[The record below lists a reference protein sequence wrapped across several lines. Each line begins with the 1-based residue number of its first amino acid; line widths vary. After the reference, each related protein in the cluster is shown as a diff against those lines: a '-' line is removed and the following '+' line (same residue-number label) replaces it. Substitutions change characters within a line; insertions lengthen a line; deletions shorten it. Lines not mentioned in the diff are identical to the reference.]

1 MRITRANY
9 EVFFIDYFDGLLDN
23 EEQEELMRF
32 LEAHPDLKEEFEAFD
47 GTVNITP
54 DHSITFPG
62 KEQLKTSAKS
72 EDVPTIDNYADWF
85 IAYHEGDLNDVQK
98 QQLEEFLHKHPE
110 LKKEFDLYS
119 KLNVTPDTGIHYPV
133 KERLKK
139 KTKRGKV
146 VFLKYMSYAAAA
158 ILILAGLFWLIEGG
172 TPDRE
177 EQFVTPLAHY
187 ELRKI
192 ENIKAPIEKFPERDK
207 ENAMIDIAAP
217 LTTAELKIQEE
228 VTKLSSLTGTND
240 LTLYASYNER
250 IPRRYEHTSEYY
262 YQSIQLDLE
271 YIAAV
276 SEYKEKS
283 FVEKLAYRVKNRIAP
298 EDDFYVTDPGFT
310 PLSLLGIGSSSL
322 DELALFER
330 KSNPAK
336 EKSKKRSRNYQIK
349 SGLFEF
355 SHKRTIK
362 KEAVNEDSE

>member
-32 LEAHPDLKEEFEAFD
+32 LEAHPDLKKEFEAFD
-47 GTVNITP
+47 STVNVSP

-62 KEQLKTSAKS
+62 KEKLKIGSNSKETSA
-72 EDVPTIDNYADWF
+72 IDNYEDWF
-85 IAYHEGDLNDVQK
+85 IAFHEGDLNDDQK
-98 QQLEEFLHKHPE
+98 KQLEEFLHKHPE

-119 KLNVTPDTGIHYPV
+119 KLKVTPASGTHYPV
-133 KERLKK
+133 KESLKK
-139 KTKRGKV
+139 KTKRGKT
-146 VFLKYMSYAAAA
+146 VFLRYMTYAAAA
-158 ILILAGLFWLIEGG
+158 IVILAGLFWLIEGDIA
-172 TPDRE
+172 TRE
-177 EQFVTPLAHY
+177 EQFVSPLTHY
-187 ELRKI
+187 ELREI
-192 ENIKAPIEKFPERDK
+192 EMVKAPIEKLPEMNK

-217 LTTAELKIQEE
+217 LTTAELRMEE
-228 VTKLSSLTGTND
+228 VTKLSSLTSANEV
-240 LTLYASYNER
+240 TLSASYMEK

-262 YQSIQLDLE
+262 YESVQLDLE
-271 YIAAV
+271 YLAAV

-283 FVEKLAYRVKNRIAP
+283 FIEKLAYRVKNRISP

-330 KSNPAK
+330 KSNPVK
-336 EKSKKRSRNYQIK
+336 EKAKKKSRNYQIK

-355 SHKRTIK
+355 SHKRTL
-362 KEAVNEDSE
+362 KEESVKEESE